1 MVSGSFM
8 SEIETPRRKVHRLSF
23 GYDFRI
29 AEVRREV
36 GQRVKL
42 YLEES
47 DMSVRAFADSCFLQ
61 LGYESA
67 GDAYNKLICI
77 RSGRKAG
84 ENYKE
89 SRGFRFDERE
99 LDRLYR
105 LLGKIGAEQPD
116 SLIDKLKGVEPRFK
130 YELEP
135 ETKKRVL
142 LSEYKKT
149 GRAMKVTG
157 VFKR

>member
-1 MVSGSFM
+1 M

-77 RSGRKAG
+77 RSGRK
-84 ENYKE
+84 